1 MKLLLAAFLGLF
13 AAPALAADTIT
24 LESLLKEMTDRE
36 VIARF
41 PDPAYTCKQFSSYD
55 RRSTTPDDPKTW
67 FANGDVNNYLR
78 TEEVKGADGKT
89 HKEWVMADM
98 DGPGAV
104 VRIWSANPAG
114 TLRIYLDNAETP
126 VIEAPMD
133 ALLGGKWK
141 VGAPLSQEC
150 SKGWNLYLPIPYAKH
165 CKITSDKDG
174 FYYHVNYRTYEAG
187 ARVESLSAA
196 KLADV
201 SAWEPASKRLVEP
214 RPIPPQAFAS
224 QTASGKNGLQ
234 PGATDELMYLYGDA
248 MGPAPSISPL
258 GELHG
263 AVDQVSFYLER
274 PATEQDLRSIVVTA
288 EFDGED
294 TIWVPL
300 TDFFGLGVASGAEFQ
315 DWYRCTSK
323 AAFRCNWIM
332 PFRRSAHLRVT
343 NLGAN
348 PVYIAGAASVG
359 QWQWDSRSMHFHAN
373 WHYEFPI
380 HAYGARGTKD
390 WNYIE
395 AQGKGVYVGDTLAV
409 MNPVKEWWGEGD
421 EKIYVDGEKF
431 PSHFGTGTEDYY
443 GYAWCW
449 PVAFQH
455 PFHAQPRVDGN
466 GKDNWGHTTVTR
478 VRSLDAIPFTKSLKF
493 DMEIWHWRE
502 CDEAYA
508 ATTYW
513 YALPG
518 ATSNIKPDPES
529 AAKPIPQPPP
539 RPAAFRI
546 KDAIECETMDISAKT
561 ENLPAIG
568 QDMET
573 FGRGKWSGESQL
585 WVQGAQ
591 RGDFIELKFPA
602 PGPRRVILY
611 ASKSWDYGIIQ
622 FSINGKKAGEPRDLC
637 SGQVNKCIPTGPID
651 LGVFEPGP
659 DGKMTLRAEVV
670 GSNVNST
677 GTKCFFGLDC
687 VVLQAAQ

>member
-1 MKLLLAAFLGLF
+1 MKLAALSALLFTL
-13 AAPALAADTIT
+13 APALGQTIT
-24 LESLLKEMTDRE
+24 LDSLLNEMTDRE
-36 VIARF
+36 AIARF

-55 RRSTTPDDPKTW
+55 RRSTTPDDPNTW
-67 FANGDVNNYLR
+67 FANGDVNNYVR
-78 TEEVKGADGKT
+78 TEDVKGSDGKT

-98 DGPGAV
+98 DGPGAI

-114 TLRIYLDNAETP
+114 NLRIYLDNAEVP

-174 FYYHVNYRTYEAG
+174 FYYQVNYRTYEAS
-187 ARVESLSAA
+187 ARVDTLTPAN
-196 KLADV
+196 LAD
-201 SAWEPASKRLVEP
+201 AGLWAAASKKLVEP
-214 RPIPPQAFAS
+214 RPIAPQPFKRNS
-224 QTASGKNGLQ
+224 FVRDSASGNNGLE
-234 PGATDELMYLYGDA
+234 PGATEELVYLYGDA
-248 MGPAPSISPL
+248 MGPAPKLSA
-258 GELHG
+258 GE
-263 AVDQVSFYLER
+263 VNQVSLYLER
-274 PATEQDLRSIVVTA
+274 PATERDLRSIILTA
-288 EFDGED
+288 EFDDER

-300 TDFFGLGVASGAEFQ
+300 SDFFGLGVSAGAEFQ
-315 DWYRCTSK
+315 DWYRCTNQEALCCS
-323 AAFRCNWIM
+323 WIM
-332 PFRRSAHLRVT
+332 PFQKSAHLKVT
-343 NLGAN
+343 NLGSNA
-348 PVYIAGAASVG
+348 VFILGTAAIAQRS
-359 QWQWDSRSMHFHAN
+359 WDARSMHFHAN
-373 WHYEFPI
+373 WHFEYPI
-380 HAYGARGTKD
+380 HAYGGRGTKD

-478 VRSLDAIPFTKSLKF
+478 VRSLDAIPFTKSLRF

-518 ATSNIKPDPES
+518 ATSNIKPDPED

-539 RPAAFRI
+539 RPPAFKI
-546 KDAIECETMDISAKT
+546 ANAIECETMEILAKS
-561 ENLPAIG
+561 ENITVGP
-568 QDMET
+568 QDMES
-573 FGRGKWSGESQL
+573 FGRGRWSGEAQL
-585 WVQGAQ
+585 WVQANQ
-591 RGDFIELKFPA
+591 PGDFVELRFSA
-602 PGPRRVILY
+602 DGPRKVTLY
-611 ASKSWDYGIIQ
+611 ATKSWDYGEVQ
-622 FSINGKKAGEPRDLC
+622 FSINGKGAGKPIDLC
-637 SGQVNKCIPTGPID
+637 TGQEDKCIPSGPIE
-651 LGVFEPGP
+651 LGVFEPKN
-659 DGKMTLRAEVV
+659 GKLTLRAQVV
-670 GSNVNST
+670 GANPKSQ
-677 GTKCFFGLDC
+677 GTRSFFGLDC
-687 VVLQAAQ
+687 VVLSAP